1 MSKHTTKRAGPGEG
15 EASPALDARRVPPAT
30 STPAIL
36 SAPFQT
42 KRRFIGATADAGTA
56 LCRDEGGAIAIPLSA
71 WRRVCPGFFFIV
83 TTLILFYMSLD
94 QQRSDA
100 QKKGNEGI
108 LTKSQQMWYVFIA
121 FFFPSLLSHAFRPS
135 FSQCSCALSVEARI
149 GPGGGGEGEFFSASV
164 LGGRGSNRGIR
175 VEGEELFVFFF
186 FVPSSSCSW
195 PIAKS
200 ERGGERG
207 RRRRPRR
214 DVARPGTARHRPPR
228 PHAPRPPGPSPC
240 STGSPPPHARRR
252 GRRGRTGRAAPRAAT
267 PALRAVDARILGGR
281 RRAPV
286 GSLAR
291 GYLVRFPIMFIL
303 FSFLL

>member
-1 MSKHTTKRAGPGEG
+1 MPEREEGKNFGTSDPGAEG
-15 EASPALDARRVPPAT
+15 KNVGTSGRRGGGSVRV
-30 STPAIL
+30 SSL
-36 SAPFQT
+36 SSLLSSFFT
-42 KRRFIGATADAGTA
+42 CFLTNKDRTRR
-56 LCRDEGGAIAIPLSA
+56 
-71 WRRVCPGFFFIV
+71 
-83 TTLILFYMSLD
+83 
-94 QQRSDA
+94 
-100 QKKGNEGI
+100 KKGNEGI

>member
-1 MSKHTTKRAGPGEG
+1 MPEREEGKNFGTSDPGAEG
-15 EASPALDARRVPPAT
+15 KNVGTSGRRGGGSVRV
-30 STPAIL
+30 SSL
-36 SAPFQT
+36 SSLLSSFFT
-42 KRRFIGATADAGTA
+42 CFLTNKDRTRR
-56 LCRDEGGAIAIPLSA
+56 
-71 WRRVCPGFFFIV
+71 
-83 TTLILFYMSLD
+83 
-94 QQRSDA
+94 
-100 QKKGNEGI
+100 KKGNEGI

-121 FFFPSLLSHAFRPS
+121 FFFPSLLSHPFRPS

-214 DVARPGTARHRPPR
+214 DVARPGTSRHRPPR

-240 STGSPPPHARRR
+240 STGSPPPTPRRTRRPRWRAGSATRTSAR
-252 GRRGRTGRAAPRAAT
+252 P
-267 PALRAVDARILGGR
+267 
-281 RRAPV
+281 
-286 GSLAR
+286 
-291 GYLVRFPIMFIL
+291 
-303 FSFLL
+303 